1 MEAPSVT
8 CAVDPSYQRR
18 WKKQEALA
26 VERVLA
32 SQVEQELRRQAKQ
45 QGSRGWNPS
54 TRAPHAQVHTLRP
67 GFGASASA
75 PGNGAPAAS
84 VLDEGLGVHLP
95 STDLIA
101 SGGACRSAATD
112 KQLQLLKR
120 GDRFVVR
127 SRAAGV
133 KPQPHFVWLSS
144 DQQRI
149 HWRVIRYA
157 ARRPCSFLCQFVDA
171 RCEGVLG
178 GRPGCPS
185 GEPDGAIMVD
195 EILDV
200 RKTRTKNG
208 VHKVVVR
215 VPQGCAVVWG
225 SHCVC
230 APACRWWWPRL

>member
-1 MEAPSVT
+1 M
-8 CAVDPSYQRR
+8 
-18 WKKQEALA
+18 
-26 VERVLA
+26 ERVLA

-101 SGGACRSAATD
+101 RGGACRSAATD

-127 SRAAGV
+127 SRKVASKIIEARQLFTDMLVV
-133 KPQPHFVWLSS
+133 KFHRINFITPQLPFDVVK
-144 DQQRI
+144 RI
-149 HWRVIRYA
+149 VH
-157 ARRPCSFLCQFVDA
+157 
-171 RCEGVLG
+171 VLAIF
-178 GRPGCPS
+178 PGYP
-185 GEPDGAIMVD
+185 
-195 EILDV
+195 
-200 RKTRTKNG
+200 
-208 VHKVVVR
+208 
-215 VPQGCAVVWG
+215 
-225 SHCVC
+225 
-230 APACRWWWPRL
+230 

>member
-1 MEAPSVT
+1 M
-8 CAVDPSYQRR
+8 
-18 WKKQEALA
+18 
-26 VERVLA
+26 ERVLA

-171 RCEGVLG
+171 RCAGVGWQAWLPF
-178 GRPGCPS
+178 RR
-185 GEPDGAIMVD
+185 A
-195 EILDV
+195 
-200 RKTRTKNG
+200 
-208 VHKVVVR
+208 
-215 VPQGCAVVWG
+215 
-225 SHCVC
+225 
-230 APACRWWWPRL
+230 